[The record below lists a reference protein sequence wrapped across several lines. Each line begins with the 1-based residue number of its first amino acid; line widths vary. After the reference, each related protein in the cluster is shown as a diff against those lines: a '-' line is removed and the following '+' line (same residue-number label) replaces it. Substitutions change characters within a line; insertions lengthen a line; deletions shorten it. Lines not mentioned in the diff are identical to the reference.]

1 MGVRER
7 RHSEIV
13 SRAPRDVL
21 ILERARRELTD
32 LTAVERRMVATTIDR
47 LALDALPRG
56 AEAIDGRFHD
66 HIRLRVGRFRLLYKV
81 SDGELIVVALLAE
94 PG

>member
-7 RHSEIV
+7 RHSQIV

-21 ILERARRELTD
+21 ILERARTQLSD
-32 LTAVERRMVATTIDR
+32 LTAVERRMVAATIDH
-47 LALDALPRG
+47 LAIDALPRG
-56 AEAIDGRFHD
+56 AEALDGRYPD

-81 SDGELIVVALLAE
+81 TDGELTIVAVLAE

>member
-7 RHSEIV
+7 RHSQIIA
-13 SRAPRDVL
+13 RAPRDVL
-21 ILERARRELTD
+21 ILERARRFLSD
-32 LTAVERRMVATTIDR
+32 LTGVERRMVATVIDR

-56 AEAIDGRFHD
+56 AEALEGRFRD
-66 HIRLRVGRFRLLYKV
+66 HIRLREGRFRLLYKV
-81 SDGELIVVALLAE
+81 TDGELTIVALLAD

>member
-7 RHSEIV
+7 RHSQIIA
-13 SRAPRDVL
+13 RAPRDVL
-21 ILERARRELTD
+21 ILARARAQLSD
-32 LTAVERRMVATTIDR
+32 LTAVERRMVASTVDQ

-56 AEAIDGRFHD
+56 AEALEGRFRD
-66 HIRLRVGRFRLLYKV
+66 HIRLRIGRFRLLYKV
-81 SDGELIVVALLAE
+81 TDGELTVVAVLAE

>member
-1 MGVRER
+1 MGVREK
-7 RHSEIV
+7 RHSQII

-21 ILERARRELTD
+21 VLERALRELSA
-32 LTAVERRMVATTIDR
+32 LPAVERRMVATTIDR

-56 AEAIDGRFHD
+56 AEALEGRFRD

-81 SDGELIVVALLAE
+81 TDGELTIVALLAE

>member
-1 MGVRER
+1 
-7 RHSEIV
+7 
-13 SRAPRDVL
+13 VL
-21 ILERARRELTD
+21 ILERAKRSLSD
-32 LTAVERRMVATTIDR
+32 LTSVERRMVGSSIDR

-56 AEAIDGRFHD
+56 AEALEGRFRD

-81 SDGELIVVALLAE
+81 TDGELTIVALLAE